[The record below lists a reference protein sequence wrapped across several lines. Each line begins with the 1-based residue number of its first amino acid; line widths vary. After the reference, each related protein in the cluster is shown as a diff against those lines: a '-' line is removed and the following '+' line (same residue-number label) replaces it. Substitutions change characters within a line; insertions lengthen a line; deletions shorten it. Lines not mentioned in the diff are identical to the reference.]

1 MTIGR
6 LHVITDV
13 ATQSRFTHEQ
23 LAELACQGGAHVV
36 QLRDKSL
43 DDAGF
48 LRVAQ
53 RVAAICRSHDVTFIV
68 NDRVTAA
75 RDAGADGV
83 HLGSDDS
90 PIADARALL
99 GAGAI
104 VGASTGS
111 PEAARDAQ
119 TAGADYLGFGH
130 VFPTASKHKTAAAVG
145 VELLA
150 AVAHDSA
157 VPVIAIGGITE
168 SNAARVMASGAWG
181 IAVIGAV
188 CAADDPAAAA
198 RRLRAI
204 VDRFTD

>member
-1 MTIGR
+1 VTIGR

-23 LAELACQGGAHVV
+23 LAEMACQGGAHVV

-48 LRVAQ
+48 IRVAQ

-68 NDRVTAA
+68 NDRVTTA
-75 RDAGADGV
+75 RDARADGV

-99 GAGAI
+99 GPDAI

-119 TAGADYLGFGH
+119 AAGADYLGFGH
-130 VFPTASKHKTAAAVG
+130 IFPTASKHKTTTAIG

-157 VPVIAIGGITE
+157 VPVIAIGGIAE

-188 CAADDPAAAA
+188 CAADDPAAAT

-204 VDRFTD
+204 VDRFAD